1 MTNNESLKN
10 ENVLKLLITF
20 SIPAIVGMLV
30 NALYNVVDR
39 IYIGRLGPLAMTGIG
54 LSMPFMTLLMA
65 FGMLVGIGAGARI
78 SIRLGQNNKK
88 EAEHIL
94 GNAFILLLIIMSI
107 VTIVGLMFKEPL
119 LYLFG
124 ASEATFDYANDY
136 ITIILLGS
144 VFQGIGFGLNNVIRA
159 EGNPSIAMKT
169 MLLGAVTHI
178 VLDPIFIFT
187 FKMGNKGAALAT
199 IISQLV
205 SAIWVLSHFT
215 GKKSHL
221 SLKKEHLT
229 LDFRVIIS
237 ILSIGMSPF
246 FMQVAASIVTIISNN
261 ALKTYGGDIAISAM
275 TAINAIAI
283 TFLMPVFGINQ
294 GSQPIIGYNYG
305 AKAYKRVKQALKY
318 AIIGATGFSLLGFI
332 VTQFFTVSAI
342 KLFND
347 DPELIQ
353 VASTGM
359 RIFFLMMP
367 LIGFQIV
374 SANYFQ
380 AVGKAPKSMFLSLL
394 RQVIVL
400 IPMLLILPQFWGL
413 YGVWMAGPVADFIA
427 TLTTAGFLIYE
438 MRQLKS

>member
-169 MLLGAVTHI
+169 MLLGAVTNI

-187 FKMGNKGAALAT
+187 FKMGIKGAALAT